1 MRLPPPALLVALTL
15 VASAACTAAPGASPR
30 SAGDDGPPVAAA
42 DPADPVDGPGPP
54 PDPRI
59 ADVELRAPSEPSRNA
74 YPALRTQLRRLLEDP
89 ELAIDGT
96 VSVTVIDD
104 RGYLL
109 LAHEADTT
117 VLPAS
122 TMKLVVAAAALLD
135 LGPDHRYVTSIG
147 ASAPPEG
154 AGVLAGDLVV
164 TGSGDPALA
173 TPRFGE
179 DAYPDRPRTPLER
192 LADAVA
198 EAGITTVVGDVIGDP
213 SLLADDP
220 TAAGW
225 LDRYLRERHARRASA
240 LTVDAGLEVTYH
252 DDGRVIG
259 VAADDPAATA
269 AQRLVELLE
278 DRGVAVLGGARS
290 SRTPPDATHPLG
302 TVESPPLRELLGY
315 ALRWSDN
322 HLTDG
327 IFRTLGSDRGGTWA
341 ASAEATRAAL
351 EDLPLD
357 WTGTVL
363 ADGSGLSRDDRLTAE
378 LLSRLDL
385 EMNRSELAP
394 LWRELMAVAGES
406 GTLRHRLR
414 GTLADRRLLGKTGTL
429 EDVRALT
436 GSVTGADGRRYH
448 LTVIGNDLEGEERSR
463 LRLLSDE
470 IALTLTEDLLGCA
483 RTYDEEAYALG
494 ERPAYTVRCPG

>member
-1 MRLPPPALLVALTL
+1 MHRAPLAILVSLVLLGLT
-15 VASAACTAAPGASPR
+15 ACTGHRDVSPR
-30 SAGDDGPPVAAA
+30 PAGDDGPPIAAA
-42 DPADPVDGPGPP
+42 DPADPTDDPAPPSGPRAS
-54 PDPRI
+54 DL
-59 ADVELRAPSEPSRNA
+59 ELRLPAEPARNTH
-74 YPALRTQLRRLLEDP
+74 PALRAQLRRLLEDP
-89 ELAIDGT
+89 ELTVDGT

-109 LAHEADTT
+109 LAHDADLT

-122 TMKLVVAAAALLD
+122 TMKLVVAAAALLE
-135 LGPDHRYVTSIG
+135 LGPDHRYVTG
-147 ASAPPEG
+147 VAASAPPEDT
-154 AGVLAGDLVV
+154 GVLAGDLVV

-192 LADAVA
+192 LADTVA
-198 EAGITTVVGDVIGDP
+198 EAGITTVAGDVIGDP

-220 TAAGW
+220 TATGW
-225 LDRYLRERHARRASA
+225 LDRYLDERHARRVSA

-259 VAADDPAATA
+259 VPAVDPAVTA
-269 AQRLVELLE
+269 VQRLVELLD
-278 DRGVAVLGGARS
+278 DRGVTVIGDARS
-290 SRTPPDATHPLG
+290 SRTPPQAEHALG
-302 TVESPPLRELLGY
+302 EVESPPLRELLGY

-341 ASAEATRAAL
+341 GSADAVRAAL
-351 EDLPLD
+351 DHLPLD

-363 ADGSGLSRDDRLTAE
+363 ADGSGLSRDDRLTTG

-394 LWRELMAVAGES
+394 LWRELLAVAGET

-436 GSVTGADGRRYH
+436 GSVTGTDGRRYH
-448 LTVIGNDLEGEERSR
+448 LTVIGNDLDGEERSR
-463 LRLLSDE
+463 VRLLADE
-470 IALTLTEDLLGCA
+470 IALSLTEDLLGCA